1 VSTAQFSLENGEIYR
16 PMKKPKMFYFEKED
30 ILHLVM
36 QDEEEASSV
45 ELSPNI
51 TAELNAQ
58 GELIGIEILQA
69 STFVR
74 DSIMEAAQA
83 KLLNLASPEQ

>member
-1 VSTAQFSLENGEIYR
+1 MN
-16 PMKKPKMFYFEKED
+16 KPKMCYFEKED
-30 ILHLVM
+30 ILHLM
-36 QDEEEASSV
+36 ISDEEEANSV

-51 TAELNAQ
+51 TAELNKQ

-74 DSIMEAAQA
+74 DSIMEAVQA
-83 KLLNLASPEQ
+83 KLLNLASRGQ

>member
-1 VSTAQFSLENGEIYR
+1 MS
-16 PMKKPKMFYFEKED
+16 KPKMFYFEKED

-36 QDEEEASSV
+36 NDEEEANSV

-51 TAELNAQ
+51 TAELNEQ

-74 DSIMEAAQA
+74 DSIMEVVQA
-83 KLLNLASPEQ
+83 KLLNLTSPGSS

>member
-1 VSTAQFSLENGEIYR
+1 MS
-16 PMKKPKMFYFEKED
+16 KPKLLYFEKED
-30 ILHLVM
+30 ILHLVISNA
-36 QDEEEASSV
+36 EEANSV

-74 DSIMEAAQA
+74 DSIMEAVQA
-83 KLLNLASPEQ
+83 KLLNLASPGQ

>member
-1 VSTAQFSLENGEIYR
+1 
-16 PMKKPKMFYFEKED
+16 MKKPKMFYFEKED

-36 QDEEEASSV
+36 SDEEEANSV

-83 KLLNLASPEQ
+83 KLLNLASPSP

>member
-1 VSTAQFSLENGEIYR
+1 MN
-16 PMKKPKMFYFEKED
+16 KPKMFYFEKED
-30 ILHLVM
+30 ILHVVM
-36 QDEEEASSV
+36 SNEEEANSV

-51 TAELNAQ
+51 TAELNVQ

-74 DSIMEAAQA
+74 DSIMEAVQA
-83 KLLNLASPEQ
+83 KLLNLASPGQ

>member
-1 VSTAQFSLENGEIYR
+1 MN
-16 PMKKPKMFYFEKED
+16 KPKMFYFEKED
-30 ILHLVM
+30 ILHLVISN
-36 QDEEEASSV
+36 EEEVNSV

-51 TAELNAQ
+51 TAELNEQ

-74 DSIMEAAQA
+74 DSIMEAVQA
-83 KLLNLASPEQ
+83 KLLNLASPGQ

>member
-1 VSTAQFSLENGEIYR
+1 MLPSLLENREICLT
-16 PMKKPKMFYFEKED
+16 MNKPKMFYFDKED

-36 QDEEEASSV
+36 SNEEEANSV

-51 TAELNAQ
+51 TAELNEQ

-74 DSIMEAAQA
+74 DSIMEAVQA
-83 KLLNLASPEQ
+83 RLLNLASIGQ